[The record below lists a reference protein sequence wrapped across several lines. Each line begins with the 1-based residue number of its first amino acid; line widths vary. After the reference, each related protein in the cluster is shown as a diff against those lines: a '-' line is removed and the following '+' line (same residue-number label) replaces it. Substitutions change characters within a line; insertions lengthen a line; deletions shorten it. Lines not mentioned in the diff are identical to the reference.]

1 MDFNQLEMLDVVENS
16 FSTYAAMTIQDRA
29 IIDARDGLKPSH
41 RQCMYSLLLHKYT
54 YKKPFVKSQECVG
67 GAMADF
73 YVHGDAACYDLM
85 ARLARPYNM
94 RYPLMGFKG
103 QYGHIKTGK
112 PSAARYT
119 DMRLGELGCKLYD
132 GIDQD
137 SIDIWFDNY
146 SGTKQFPSVIPS
158 LGFYNICNG
167 TSGIATSL
175 GSSIPQFN
183 LKEVNEAMIKL
194 LWNPDIDF
202 EEIYCPPD
210 FCIGGTIL
218 NADAVKEIIKY
229 GGGKAVKG
237 MKFKGKKLGSSVR
250 MRATATYDA
259 DENAIYFTEVPYGV
273 YTHTIIEQIVKGI
286 NDGSIIGIAKDGIKD
301 LSKNTA
307 NIKIVLEKGIN
318 PNKLIKT
325 LFKLTD
331 LDSCYSINMIML
343 DNGTFPKLF
352 SWKEALQA
360 HLNHEIEVRTKI
372 HQYHLRKIDARINII
387 DGLLLAIANIDE
399 VVELIRNSDDKEQA
413 KNNLINRFNFNNAQV
428 EAILKM
434 TLSKL
439 IHLEIGSFKNE
450 KEKLLIEKENHE
462 NILNNKELLYKE
474 IEEGLREVSNKFGDK
489 RRTRL
494 TNFDFSSE
502 EEDAEPIEKKELL
515 IHFTNLGNIY
525 TQESTSLMTTRR
537 GGKGTKVKLANNE
550 TIIQT
555 INDDNFSELLAFTNS
570 GKMYS
575 AYTSDLPINS
585 KINCNQLFAL
595 ESNEKITTLT
605 TLERKEKANYLIFIT
620 KNGMIKKTETSEY
633 QKKRGKSLK
642 AINLKNDDEVIAVYP
657 INNEKLNLLTSDG
670 NCIIIET
677 ENINPIGR
685 AASGVKGIKLNEN
698 ATVIGSELVNNFD
711 KYILAVSKRGYIK
724 KTSLSELGIATRG
737 TKGKRIQKIENDNT
751 VKILTINNDC
761 DIIITS
767 NERVIKINTSEISL
781 VSRDAAGVKSMKLNN
796 NEYITNMLI
805 S

>member
-1 MDFNQLEMLDVVENS
+1 
-16 FSTYAAMTIQDRA
+16 
-29 IIDARDGLKPSH
+29 
-41 RQCMYSLLLHKYT
+41 
-54 YKKPFVKSQECVG
+54 
-67 GAMADF
+67 
-73 YVHGDAACYDLM
+73 
-85 ARLARPYNM
+85 M
-94 RYPLMGFKG
+94 RYPLEDFDGS
-103 QYGHIKTGK
+103 YGTISGGDTEA
-112 PSAARYT
+112 AARYT
-119 DMRLGELGCKLYD
+119 EMRLGELGSLLYD
-132 GIDQD
+132 GIEKDC
-137 SIDIWFDNY
+137 ITTWFNNY
-146 SGTKQFPSVIPS
+146 DDTEQFPSVVPS

-167 TSGIATSL
+167 SL
-175 GSSIPQFN
+175 GLATGMAASIPQFN
-183 LKEVNEAMIKL
+183 LCEVNEAMIKL

-202 EEIYCPPD
+202 DEIYCAPD
-210 FCIGGTIL
+210 FCTGATIL
-218 NADAVKEIIKY
+218 NADVVKESLKN
-229 GGGKAVKG
+229 GHGKAAIIRSNVE
-237 MKFKGKKLGSSVR
+237 
-250 MRATATYDA
+250 YDA
-259 DENAIYFTEVPYGV
+259 DENCIYITEIPYGV
-273 YTHTIIEQIVKGI
+273 YTGTIINQI
-286 NDGSIIGIAKDGIKD
+286 KDAVENGELVGIKKVDD
-301 LSKNTA
+301 LSTRKA
-307 NIKIVLEKGIN
+307 NIKILLEKNIN
-318 PNKLIKT
+318 CNNVIKKLY
-325 LFKLTD
+325 KLTSVQ
-331 LDSCYSINMIML
+331 DSYTINMTML
-343 DNGTFPKLF
+343 DKGSKPRIFG
-352 SWKEALQA
+352 WRDALQA
-360 HLNHEIEVRTKI
+360 HLDHEIEVRTKI
-372 HQYHLRKIDARINII
+372 HQYDLQKIAVRINII

-399 VVELIRNSDDKEQA
+399 VVKIIKTSSNKDIA
-413 KNNLINRFNFNNAQV
+413 KKNLINRFDFNDAQAD
-428 EAILKM
+428 AILKM
-434 TLSKL
+434 TLSRL
-439 IHLEIGSFKNE
+439 INLEVQSYKDE
-450 KEKLLIEKENHE
+450 REKLLVEQI
-462 NILNNKELLYKE
+462 NIQSILDNKELLFKE
-474 IEEGLREVSNKFGDK
+474 IEDGLRTVEKKFGDE

-494 TNFDFSSE
+494 INLDYKNE
-502 EEDAEPIEKKELL
+502 ESDAEPIEKKELL

-525 TQESTSLMTTRR
+525 TQESTTLMTTRR

-585 KINCNQLFAL
+585 KINCSQLFAL

-685 AASGVKGIKLNEN
+685 AAAGVKGIKLNEN

-711 KYILAVSKRGYIK
+711 KYILAVSKHGYIK